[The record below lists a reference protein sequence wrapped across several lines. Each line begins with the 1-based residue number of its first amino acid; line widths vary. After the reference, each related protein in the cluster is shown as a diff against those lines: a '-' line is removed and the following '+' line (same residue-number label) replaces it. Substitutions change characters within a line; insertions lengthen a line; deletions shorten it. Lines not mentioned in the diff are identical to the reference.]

1 MRAALSP
8 RPSLILSGRPLP
20 STPRALGAELAALLE
35 RLGVH
40 AVVTDASGIVLAVSS
55 DEMVPQV
62 REGTLV
68 AQETVAV
75 RLCGQSLCV
84 ALATGSGRAPTLDLT
99 PRQRVVVELIAQGLR
114 NREIAHHLGISLHT
128 VRRHVEALLRRLQV
142 PTRAA
147 AAVLLRESLRSGRQA
162 IGPRRVA

>member
-1 MRAALSP
+1 MPDAHSS

-40 AVVTDASGIVLAVSS
+40 AVVTDSTGIVLGAAADV
-55 DEMVPQV
+55 VAQL

-68 AQETVAV
+68 PQESVAV
-75 RLCGQSLCV
+75 RLCGQSFCV
-84 ALATGSGRAPTLDLT
+84 VLPPGGGRAPTLDLT
-99 PRQRVVVELIAQGLR
+99 PRQRVVVELIAQGMR
-114 NREIAHHLGISLHT
+114 NREIAERLGISLHT
-128 VRRHVEALLRRLQV
+128 VRRHVEALLRRLHV

-147 AAVLLRESLRSGRQA
+147 AAVLLRETLRSARQA
-162 IGPRRVA
+162 AGPRRAA

>member
-1 MRAALSP
+1 MPVAISS
-8 RPSLILSGRPLP
+8 RPSLIHSGRPLP

-40 AVVTDASGIVLAVSS
+40 AVVTDASGIVLAAADEIVS
-55 DEMVPQV
+55 QL

-68 AQETVAV
+68 PQESVSV
-75 RLCGQSLCV
+75 RLCGQSFCV
-84 ALATGSGRAPTLDLT
+84 VLPPGGGRAPTLDLT

-114 NREIAHHLGISLHT
+114 NREIADRLGISLHT
-128 VRRHVEALLRRLQV
+128 VRRHVEALLRRLNV

-147 AAVLLRESLRSGRQA
+147 AAVLLRETLRSTRQTT
-162 IGPRRVA
+162 GPRRVA

>member
-1 MRAALSP
+1 MPAAVTP
-8 RPSLILSGRPLP
+8 RPSLTVSGRPLP

-40 AVVTDASGIVLAVSS
+40 AVVTDATGIILAAA
-55 DEMVPQV
+55 DDIVPQL

-68 AQETVAV
+68 PQESVSV
-75 RLCGQSLCV
+75 RLCGQSFFVVLPP
-84 ALATGSGRAPTLDLT
+84 GGGRAPALDLT

-114 NREIAHHLGISLHT
+114 NREIADRLGISLHT
-128 VRRHVEALLRRLQV
+128 VRRHVEALLRRLHV

-147 AAVLLRESLRSGRQA
+147 AAVLLRETLRASRTSA
-162 IGPRRVA
+162 GPRRVA

>member
-1 MRAALSP
+1 MPATVSP
-8 RPSLILSGRPLP
+8 RPSLTLSGRPLP

-40 AVVTDASGIVLAVSS
+40 AVVTDASGTILAAPDDV
-55 DEMVPQV
+55 VAQL

-68 AQETVAV
+68 PQESVAV
-75 RLCGQSLCV
+75 RLCGQSFCV
-84 ALATGSGRAPTLDLT
+84 VLPPGGGRAPTLDLT

-114 NREIAHHLGISLHT
+114 NREIADQLGISLHT
-128 VRRHVEALLRRLQV
+128 VRRHVEALLRRLNV

-147 AAVLLRESLRSGRQA
+147 AAVLLRETLRSSRPTA
-162 IGPRRVA
+162 TPRRVA